1 MSLFHCLSHTLSH
14 TLTWLLFSDS
24 INLKWKRLTV
34 KYLNDAMIQQRMV
47 QLKWTP
53 ERFEKFMDNH
63 IINAQVAFGVKV
75 TATRISSFLYIVS
88 SAFAL
93 IFYFILREELR
104 VLKGT
109 SQR

>member
-1 MSLFHCLSHTLSH
+1 
-14 TLTWLLFSDS
+14 
-24 INLKWKRLTV
+24 
-34 KYLNDAMIQQRMV
+34 MV
-47 QLKWTP
+47 QLKWTT

-63 IINAQVAFGVKV
+63 MINAQVAFGVKV

-104 VLKGT
+104 VLSNNIVT
-109 SQR
+109 S